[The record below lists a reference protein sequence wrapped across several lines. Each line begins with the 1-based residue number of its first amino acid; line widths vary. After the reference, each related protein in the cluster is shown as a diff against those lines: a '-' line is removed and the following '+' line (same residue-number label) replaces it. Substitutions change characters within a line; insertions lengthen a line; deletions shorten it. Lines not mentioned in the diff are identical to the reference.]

1 MILEKESAYF
11 SIEEEE
17 SIMSKKEKNSFVDKI
32 MGPMDKIS
40 SPLIKF
46 GQIPFIQ
53 GLQEEWF
60 RQLVLQWLDQS
71 FWLFVYLELM
81 EILQKKHYY
90 RF

>member
-1 MILEKESAYF
+1 MILEKRKRLF

-53 GLQEEWF
+53 VLQEF
-60 RQLVLQWLDQS
+60 G
-71 FWLFVYLELM
+71 F
-81 EILQKKHYY
+81 
-90 RF
+90 